1 MCEIWGKKEGKIEKR
16 ILDENNVME
25 EFGNEKKKRKNNSS
39 SLGKLIEVNFDRRCK
54 VVGGLIYNYMLE
66 K

>member
-1 MCEIWGKKEGKIEKR
+1 LCELWGKKEGKIEKR

-25 EFGNEKKKRKNNSS
+25 EFGNEKKKSN
-39 SLGKLIEVNFDRRCK
+39 
-54 VVGGLIYNYMLE
+54 E